1 MTMPQE
7 ELRAK
12 PVVRQLRQ
20 ICKKIAR
27 TESNVE
33 LFSEMVRQGVP
44 SDDARCFMLQQRN
57 KQRVNKQ
64 LNKGLIKKIMRQK
77 YDDACVEA
85 SRLRQK
91 RHRLRVQVWN
101 GRGLYGRLKQV

>member
-1 MTMPQE
+1 MTTPQE
-7 ELRAK
+7 EIRAK

-27 TESNVE
+27 TESNVD
-33 LFSEMVRQGVP
+33 LFSDMVRQGVP
-44 SDDARCFMLQQRN
+44 TDDVRNFMLQQKM
-57 KQRVNKQ
+57 KQKTDKHW
-64 LNKGLIKKIMRQK
+64 NKGLIRKIMRQK

-91 RHRLRVQVWN
+91 RHRLRVQ
-101 GRGLYGRLKQV
+101 GRRMHANMEWMCT